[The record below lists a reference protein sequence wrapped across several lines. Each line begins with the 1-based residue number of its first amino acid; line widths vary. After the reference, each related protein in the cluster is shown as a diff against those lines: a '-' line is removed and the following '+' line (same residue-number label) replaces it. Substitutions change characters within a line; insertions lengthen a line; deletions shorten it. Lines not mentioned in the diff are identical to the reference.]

1 MKRKILGAVLGFFAW
16 WVVATVLDRLL
27 RLAWP
32 HYAEV
37 LKAFAFTLGMLIA
50 RLVEGAAS
58 TLAAGFVAAWVA
70 RKPGGAALATG
81 VLLLALFVPTHAMIW
96 DKFPVWYHLLFLSSL
111 VPLTL
116 LGARLLPARSV

>member
-16 WVVATVLDRLL
+16 FVVATVLDRLL

-50 RLVEGAAS
+50 RLVEGVAS
-58 TLAAGFVAAWVA
+58 TLAAGFVTAWVA
-70 RKPGGAALATG
+70 RKHPRTALATG
-81 VLLLALFVPTHAMIW
+81 MLLLALFVPTHVMIW
-96 DKFPVWYHLLFLSSL
+96 DKFPIWYHVLFLSSL

-116 LGARLLPARSV
+116 LGARLLPVRAG